1 MILSTFS
8 KLSLAAISTL
18 LFVVRVSINHTMA
31 RSSLFPIT
39 SALNAFLLICI
50 ILKHVAIG
58 VARSTVRHACMVV
71 LFPVM
76 LLHILIIE
84 G

>member
-1 MILSTFS
+1 
-8 KLSLAAISTL
+8 
-18 LFVVRVSINHTMA
+18 MA

-39 SALNAFLLICI
+39 SAFNVFLLICI
-50 ILKHVAIG
+50 ILKHVALG
-58 VARSTVRHACMVV
+58 VARSTLRHACMAV

-76 LLHILIIE
+76 LLHIAIIE